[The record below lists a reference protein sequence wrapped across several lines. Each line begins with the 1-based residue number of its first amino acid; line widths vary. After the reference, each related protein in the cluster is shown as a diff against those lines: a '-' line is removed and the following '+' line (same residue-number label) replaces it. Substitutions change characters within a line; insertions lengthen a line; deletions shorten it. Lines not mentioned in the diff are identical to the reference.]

1 MIPFRA
7 AVEAAC
13 PPFLR
18 GFKARLEASPLA
30 TRLIRGTFWSLV
42 GTVGSRLL
50 GLLAEIFVARLIG
63 KVGMGELGIV
73 QSTVGMFSTLAGLG
87 LGLTATKH
95 VAEHRVGNPAR
106 VGETIG
112 LLSLISWGS
121 GLAMTLVVLVLSP
134 WLARHTLAAPR
145 LTPELQSGSLL
156 LLFGVINGVQTGVL
170 AGFEAFKSIS
180 RINLITGLA
189 NFPILVGGAYVAGL
203 PGAVWGLVAVLALNC
218 GLNFLTVR
226 REAAAAGAVV
236 TYRQIHKHWPLL
248 WRFGLPGMLSGLIA
262 GPVNWGTGTLLVNQ
276 PGGYAEMGILNAC
289 NTWFQAV
296 AFLPNLLAQVL
307 LPILAAYSAAN
318 NRAGLNRAL
327 WLATTAN
334 LIIVLPVVVI
344 GCGFSRWIM
353 GWYGPGF
360 AEGWPVLVITLLSG
374 GVLMIQAP
382 ITDRLVA
389 TSKMWAYFLAHIIWA
404 VIFVTG
410 TYFWVPVHGSAGLA
424 MARLVAYVVNGAA
437 VVALVW
443 RNERRHPE
451 GAMSQ

>member
-1 MIPFRA
+1 
-7 AVEAAC
+7 
-13 PPFLR
+13 
-18 GFKARLEASPLA
+18 
-30 TRLIRGTFWSLV
+30 
-42 GTVGSRLL
+42 
-50 GLLAEIFVARLIG
+50 
-63 KVGMGELGIV
+63 
-73 QSTVGMFSTLAGLG
+73 
-87 LGLTATKH
+87 
-95 VAEHRVGNPAR
+95 
-106 VGETIG
+106 
-112 LLSLISWGS
+112 
-121 GLAMTLVVLVLSP
+121 
-134 WLARHTLAAPR
+134 
-145 LTPELQSGSLL
+145 
-156 LLFGVINGVQTGVL
+156 
-170 AGFEAFKSIS
+170 
-180 RINLITGLA
+180 
-189 NFPILVGGAYVAGL
+189 
-203 PGAVWGLVAVLALNC
+203 
-218 GLNFLTVR
+218 
-226 REAAAAGAVV
+226 
-236 TYRQIHKHWPLL
+236 
-248 WRFGLPGMLSGLIA
+248 
-262 GPVNWGTGTLLVNQ
+262 
-276 PGGYAEMGILNAC
+276 
-289 NTWFQAV
+289 V